1 MQPPPHTK
9 THRLQGCSLR
19 HIRLQSPIHTATGMS
34 DETKNARKK
43 MAEEKARKK
52 AEEAERIRKDNAE
65 MKARS

>member
-1 MQPPPHTK
+1 
-9 THRLQGCSLR
+9 
-19 HIRLQSPIHTATGMS
+19 MS